1 MISFVFSSWIINESD
16 KIIVEH
22 IEKLKFSVY
31 PMRELFLLFFFFYK
45 ELSEANEKLQQEV
58 DDKVI
63 FKVNYFVELG

>member
-1 MISFVFSSWIINESD
+1 
-16 KIIVEH
+16 
-22 IEKLKFSVY
+22 
-31 PMRELFLLFFFFYK
+31 MRELFLLFFFFYK

>member
-1 MISFVFSSWIINESD
+1 MFSLHELFINESD

-31 PMRELFLLFFFFYK
+31 PMRELFLPFFFFYK

-63 FKVNYFVELG
+63 FKVNYFIELG